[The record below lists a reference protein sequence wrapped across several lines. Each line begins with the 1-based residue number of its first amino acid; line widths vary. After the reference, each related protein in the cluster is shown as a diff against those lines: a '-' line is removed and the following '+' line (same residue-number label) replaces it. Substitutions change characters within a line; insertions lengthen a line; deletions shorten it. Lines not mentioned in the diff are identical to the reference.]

1 MITAAHDPETVRKA
15 ELYGADG
22 FLTKPVHLHELLA
35 LVGRTRLFPGGA
47 RTPPRPEPGSAPRAV
62 AAPSSAPALAAS
74 ASPSSPWLSS
84 APSSSPSL
92 SAATPPAGFGDPEL
106 HPPAGKGQT
115 SPGRR
120 VPRVLVVDDD
130 QDILDWCRTVFSRA
144 GAVVDAIQDP
154 SALRDTLPP
163 GGTYDLVLLDI
174 FMPAIDGIELLRR
187 FSSDVRNLASRF
199 YIITAEED
207 PALRQLAR
215 QSGADGYLTK
225 PLQPEALLSL
235 LTVA

>member
-1 MITAAHDPETVRKA
+1 V
-15 ELYGADG
+15 
-22 FLTKPVHLHELLA
+22 
-35 LVGRTRLFPGGA
+35 PGI
-47 RTPPRPEPGSAPRAV
+47 RI
-62 AAPSSAPALAAS
+62 
-74 ASPSSPWLSS
+74 
-84 APSSSPSL
+84 
-92 SAATPPAGFGDPEL
+92 AG
-106 HPPAGKGQT
+106 
-115 SPGRR
+115 R
-120 VPRVLVVDDD
+120 VPHVLVVDDD
-130 QDILDWCRTVFSRA
+130 QDILDWCRAVFTKA

-154 SALRDTLPP
+154 SALRDSLPP

-225 PLQPEALLSL
+225 PLQPEALLGL
-235 LTVA
+235 LTAA